1 MSCSQRDFLTEEA
14 DIDLCSNGTIWNTAS
29 YGEAGVGVT
38 GRVNIK
44 PVVNKGDQTLFIGN
58 SNSIIPREYMHRHN
72 M

>member
-14 DIDLCSNGTIWNTAS
+14 DIDLCGNGTIWNTAS

-44 PVVNKGDQTLFIGN
+44 PVVNKGEQTLHIGN
-58 SNSIIPREYMHRHN
+58 
-72 M
+72 